1 MIGKRTVKRILGE
14 LPYTA
19 ELYWRFVQR
28 GKPLTKSFSLR
39 QLERRLPEW
48 RALIQQAAP
57 TSPIPVNQRRR
68 ILIFA
73 ALRYWIEH
81 TALLGMAL
89 AGLGHEVTL
98 AYLPYPNFRRHLQ
111 RFDVR
116 RQNAYAR
123 SVLELAHPVMSAI
136 SLLDVRPVLGR
147 ALTPALMQA
156 LHQVSIRDT
165 QYTLQV
171 ETVDPDDTHSEAA
184 RLYRLRL
191 ERNLQAAAAVLGWM
205 QNSGLG
211 QHPDLIIT
219 PNGSI
224 LEMGAVYQVARVA
237 QIPVVTYEFG
247 EQRGRVWFAQNDEVM
262 LQNTDELWRAR
273 QGRSLTQS
281 QWEQIRALYASRQNG
296 QLWENFSRLWQEAP
310 SQSGEQVRQA
320 LGLDERPVVLLAAN
334 VIGDSL
340 TLGRQI
346 FSQNMT
352 DWLERTVKY
361 LAQRSDLQLVV
372 RIHPGERYLKG
383 PSVAQ
388 VVQNALPH
396 IPPHI
401 HLVKA
406 LDPINT
412 YDLIQLA
419 DLGLV
424 YTTTVGM
431 EMAMSGVPVIVA
443 GKTHYRGKGFTLDPD
458 SWESYFQM
466 MERALSAPQS
476 QRPSRPQV
484 ELAWKY
490 AYHFFFDY
498 PTPFP
503 WHMLNLWND
512 LEAWPLEK
520 VLSAEGQ
527 QQFGQTL
534 RWLAG
539 EPRDWRADAA

>member
-28 GKPLTKSFSLR
+28 GKPLSKSFSLR
-39 QLERRLPEW
+39 QLERRLPQW
-48 RALIQQAAP
+48 RALVQQVAQ
-57 TSPIPVNQRRR
+57 TSPLPAQQRRR

-73 ALRYWIEH
+73 TLRYWIEH

-89 AGLGHEVTL
+89 AGLGHRVTL
-98 AYLPYPNFRRHLQ
+98 AYLPYPNFRRQLQ

-123 SVLELAHPVMSAI
+123 SVLELAQPAMSAV
-136 SLLDVRPVLGR
+136 SLLDVRPVMGR

-165 QYTLQV
+165 QYTLQIEAV
-171 ETVDPDDTHSEAA
+171 NPDDADSEAA

-191 ERNLQAAAAVLGWM
+191 ERNLQAAAAALGWM
-205 QNSGLG
+205 QDSGSG
-211 QHPDLIIT
+211 QRPDLIII

-224 LEMGAVYQVARVA
+224 LEMGAIYQVARVT

-262 LQNTDELWRAR
+262 LQNTAELWQAR
-273 QGRSLTQS
+273 QGRPLTES

-296 QLWENFSRLWQEAP
+296 QLWENFSRLWQGLP
-310 SQSGEQVRQA
+310 SQGGEQVRQT
-320 LGLDERPVVLLAAN
+320 LGLDERPVALLAAN

-361 LAQRSDLQLVV
+361 LAQRADVQLVV

-388 VVQNALPH
+388 VVQNALPR
-396 IPPHI
+396 IPSHI

-412 YDLIQLA
+412 YDLIQIA

-458 SWESYFQM
+458 SWESYFQTID
-466 MERALSAPQS
+466 RALSDAQS
-476 QRPSRPQV
+476 SRPSRPQV

-503 WHMLNLWND
+503 WHMLHLWED
-512 LEAWPLEK
+512 LEAWSLEK
-520 VLSAEGQ
+520 VLSSEGL
-527 QQFGQTL
+527 QQFGRTFQ
-534 RWLAG
+534 WLAG
-539 EPRDWRADAA
+539 EPRDWGAEAA